1 MSEIPDNPP
10 SGNPANEDSL
20 TGAFRAVLQK
30 FLQSTDDMLPAVVIA
45 YDRVKNRATVRPQI
59 MVGTTAGEKLSRAQ
73 IASVPVL
80 NIGGGGFVLSF
91 PIKPGDLGWIKA
103 SDRDISLYLQGG
115 PETEE
120 WPNTKRM
127 HSFQDGLFIPDVL
140 KSFTVEGEDADR
152 VVLQTLDATT
162 RIAIAP
168 GLVKITT
175 PGTVEVDAP
184 TVHMTGDL
192 QVDGSITAQG
202 EVTGNGIALS
212 THTHGGV
219 QAGGANTTAPNP

>member
-1 MSEIPDNPP
+1 MSEAYNPP

-45 YDRVKNRATVRPQI
+45 YDRTKNRATVRPQI
-59 MVGTTAGEKLSRAQ
+59 MVGTTSGEKVSRAQ

-103 SDRDISLYLQGG
+103 SDRDLSLYLQGG
-115 PETEE
+115 PDKEE
-120 WPNTKRM
+120 WPNTRRM

-140 KSFTVEGEDADR
+140 RSFTVAGEDAER
-152 VVLQTLDATT
+152 VVLQTTDSLT

-192 QVDGSITAQG
+192 VVDGEATIG
-202 EVTGNGIALS
+202 GIAF
-212 THTHGGV
+212 TPHTHGGV
-219 QAGGANTTAPNP
+219 QAGAAQTDPPTP